1 MKAILSIFLIV
12 LSSSHQKSM
21 PIEMNSHFWYAIG
34 MHCCITT
41 TDIFNYCTC
50 QTRKILST

>member
-34 MHCCITT
+34 I
-41 TDIFNYCTC
+41 IVALLLLIYLIIALVRPEKF
-50 QTRKILST
+50 